1 MNRMWEIKNQT
12 EKALDLYIYGTV
24 ESDHRDW
31 WTDEIIKSETS
42 ANALRDKLAEAGDI
56 DEINIYINSEGGS
69 VMEGTAI
76 YSQLRRHKAKKIV
89 HIDGFACSIA
99 SLIAMAGDE
108 IIIAPNAL
116 MMIHNAWTY
125 AVGNSR
131 ELRKAADDLDKI
143 NSAQRSAYLLKSGD
157 KLSENKLIE
166 LMDAESWLN
175 AEDCIKY
182 GLADQI
188 GEEAVDMTEANE
200 KMQKAID
207 GLQSRM
213 SFCKSLAAQLRTL
226 SEPSAAKAP
235 EPEPPKS
242 EPAEPEPQKDEPNAL
257 IKALAGIK

>member
-1 MNRMWEIKNQT
+1 
-12 EKALDLYIYGTV
+12 
-24 ESDHRDW
+24 
-31 WTDEIIKSETS
+31 
-42 ANALRDKLAEAGDI
+42 
-56 DEINIYINSEGGS
+56 
-69 VMEGTAI
+69 MEGTAI

-143 NSAQRSAYLLKSGD
+143 NAAQRSAYLLKSGD
-157 KLSENKLIE
+157 KLSEDKLIE

-235 EPEPPKS
+235 EPEPPKP